1 MFLKDLL
8 LPKFCLG
15 CGFLGAYICL
25 NCQQKLSY
33 IRSDICLYCGKA
45 SLYGLTHPG
54 CRRINGIDGF
64 LSLFYYN
71 NFLKKLIKDIK
82 YRLATEVWQEF
93 CLVVKPEECDK
104 FKQVKNLLGGD
115 LLLAPV
121 PLHPNKLRAR
131 GFNQAKI
138 ISLFFNRFLH
148 LSQTEPLLRKK
159 DTQAQAQLKKNLDRY
174 LNLRNA
180 FAVLPGSDL
189 SGKKFVLV
197 DDVATTGSTLKEA
210 TRALK
215 GAGAKKVYAFVLAKG

>member
-1 MFLKDLL
+1 
-8 LPKFCLG
+8 
-15 CGFLGAYICL
+15 
-25 NCQQKLSY
+25 
-33 IRSDICLYCGKA
+33 
-45 SLYGLTHPG
+45 LTHPG
-54 CRRINGIDGF
+54 CQRINGIDGF

-82 YRLATEVWQEF
+82 YRLATEVWQEL

-104 FKQVKNLLGGD
+104 FKQVKNLLGSD

-148 LSQTEPLLRKK
+148 LPQTEPLLRKK
-159 DTQAQAQLKKNLDRY
+159 DTRPQAQLKKNLERY

-180 FAVLPGSDL
+180 FTVLSGSDF

-210 TRALK
+210 ARALK